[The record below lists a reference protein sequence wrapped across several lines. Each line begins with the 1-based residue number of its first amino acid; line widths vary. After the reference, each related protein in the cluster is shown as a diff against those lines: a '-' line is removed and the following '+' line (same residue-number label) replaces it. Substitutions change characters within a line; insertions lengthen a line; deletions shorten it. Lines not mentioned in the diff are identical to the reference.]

1 MYSVSFRGTNCLEY
15 GLLPVRRPDIP
26 APELRIT
33 ETEIPGRDGVLTES
47 DGDYA
52 PITISIEFN
61 FMRSPDTWASAFRAA
76 KKWLQGSGKLE
87 LSDDQDYFYRVYYC
101 KIDDCERTS
110 RKIGKFTAEFYC
122 QPYMYQKDGEME
134 VENPASLYNFGA
146 VSHPIYKIT
155 GEGMCTLTVNE
166 KSMTANVGQNITI
179 DTDAM
184 LAYRE
189 DGTLQNTSVTGDYEN
204 LYLAEGD
211 NTISVTDGFELTVIP
226 NWREL

>member
-1 MYSVSFRGTNCLEY
+1 MYSVSFKGTNCLEC
-15 GLLPVRRPDIP
+15 GLFPVRRPDIP
-26 APELRIT
+26 APKLRVI

-61 FMRSPDTWASAFRAA
+61 FLRTPDTWASTFRAA
-76 KKWLQGSGKLE
+76 KKWLQGTGKLE

-101 KIDDCERTS
+101 RIDDCERTS
-110 RKIGKFTAEFYC
+110 RKIGKFTAEFHC
-122 QPYMYQKDGEME
+122 QPHTYRKDGETE
-134 VENPASLYNFGA
+134 VENPTYLYNFGA
-146 VSHPIYKIT
+146 ISHPIYKIT
-155 GEGMCTLTVNE
+155 GEGMCTLTVNGR
-166 KSMTANVGQNITI
+166 SMTANVGQNITI

-189 DGTLQNTSVTGDYEN
+189 DGTIQNTSVTGDYEN
-204 LYLAEGD
+204 LYLTEGD
-211 NTISVTDGFELTVIP
+211 NSISITDGFRLAVIP

>member
-1 MYSVSFRGTNCLEY
+1 MYSVSFKGANCLEY

-26 APELRIT
+26 APELRVT

-76 KKWLQGSGKLE
+76 KKWLHGSGKLE

-110 RKIGKFTAEFYC
+110 RKIGKFTVEFYC
-122 QPYMYQKDGEME
+122 QPYMYQKDGETE
-134 VENPASLYNFGA
+134 VENPISLYNFGA

-155 GEGMCTLTVNE
+155 GEGMCTLTVNG

-204 LYLAEGD
+204 LYLAEGE
-211 NTISVTDGFELTVIP
+211 NTISVTDEFEFVVIP

>member
-15 GLLPVRRPDIP
+15 ELLPVRRPDIP

-61 FMRSPDTWASAFRAA
+61 FMRSPDAWASTFRAA

-110 RKIGKFTAEFYC
+110 RKIGKFTVEFHC

-134 VENPASLYNFGA
+134 VENPTSLYNFGA
-146 VSHPIYKIT
+146 VSRPIYKIT

-166 KSMTANVGQNITI
+166 KSMTANIGQNITI

-184 LAYRE
+184 LAYRK
-189 DGTLQNTSVTGDYEN
+189 DGTLQNTSVTGDYED
-204 LYLAEGD
+204 LYLQPGD
-211 NTISVTDGFELTVIP
+211 NDISITEGFTLSVIP